1 LKNVGEAKTCRIV
14 FKLKNVLEQLYSHY
28 AMNVGVSGARPS
40 NEDRNGTSSTSLG
53 MSSGTSYEISLNQ
66 DALADYHSFWETRN
80 LMLAWTE
87 TEKYYVEDVETP
99 SESFDILM
107 WWNVN
112 SAKYPVLSL
121 IAQDVLSIPLTT
133 VASKFAFSTR
143 GRVIDCF

>member
-53 MSSGTSYEISLNQ
+53 MGSGTSYEINLNQ

-107 WWNVN
+107 
-112 SAKYPVLSL
+112 YPVLSL